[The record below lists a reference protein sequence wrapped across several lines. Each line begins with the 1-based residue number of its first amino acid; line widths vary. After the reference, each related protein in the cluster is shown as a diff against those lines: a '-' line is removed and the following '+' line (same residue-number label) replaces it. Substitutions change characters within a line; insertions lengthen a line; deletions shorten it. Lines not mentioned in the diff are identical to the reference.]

1 MPRRLAVLPLA
12 LLTTAAALD
21 LLHLLTGLSPA
32 LAWHLI
38 TAGLLLGIAVVS
50 ADWLD
55 RIFTE
60 PAVRTPRPGLGIV
73 VVLVL
78 FGLSWALRLGRPD
91 WEPSW
96 AAVLAGWAG
105 VAWVVG
111 TAPAGGHVLAL
122 RWTRTAST
130 RSLSR

>member
-1 MPRRLAVLPLA
+1 MPRRLVALPLA
-12 LLTTAAALD
+12 LLTAAAALD

-60 PAVRTPRPGLGIV
+60 PAVRSPRPDLGIV
-73 VVLVL
+73 AVLVL

-96 AAVLAGWAG
+96 TAVLAGWAG
-105 VAWVVG
+105 AALVVSA
-111 TAPAGGHVLAL
+111 APAWGHAFAL

-130 RSLSR
+130 RR

>member
-1 MPRRLAVLPLA
+1 MPRRLVVLPLA
-12 LLTTAAALD
+12 LLTAAAALD

-60 PAVRTPRPGLGIV
+60 PAVHSPRPDLGIV

-78 FGLSWALRLGRPD
+78 FGLSWTLRLGRTD

-105 VAWVVG
+105 AAWIIRAAVRQRRTG
-111 TAPAGGHVLAL
+111 PALTDAVTSW
-122 RWTRTAST
+122 R
-130 RSLSR
+130 